1 MTRVLPLVTTMA
13 TMATMSAM
21 AAVIA
26 VSRCGGS
33 TPSSPSPGPGPS
45 GPPAVLAGAGDIGLC
60 GSPAVAET
68 AQLLDR
74 ITGIVFTAGDNAYP
88 NGTAA
93 DFRDC
98 YDPHWG
104 RHRERTRPAPGNH
117 DYESPGATPYFAYFG
132 DNAGPAGLGYYSY
145 VAGPWLVIS
154 LNSEVL
160 AGLGSPQQQWLRTQL
175 TTSRARCTMAYW
187 HKPLFTS
194 GPNGPNPHMR
204 EIWRTLYDFD
214 VDLVITAHDHLYE
227 RFAPQ
232 DPDGRA
238 DPTRG
243 IRQIT
248 VGTGGGPL
256 HSPITTAPNRE
267 VIGIGY
273 GVLKLTLADGG
284 YQWEFVPVPENPF
297 TDTGIGLCH

>member
-13 TMATMSAM
+13 AM

-60 GSPAVAET
+60 GSPAAAVT
-68 AQLLDR
+68 GQLLDR
-74 ITGIVFTAGDNAYP
+74 IPGIVFTAGDNAYP
-88 NGTAA
+88 NGRAA

-256 HSPITTAPNRE
+256 HSPITTAPNR
-267 VIGIGY
+267 
-273 GVLKLTLADGG
+273 
-284 YQWEFVPVPENPF
+284 
-297 TDTGIGLCH
+297 

>member
-1 MTRVLPLVTTMA
+1 MTRVLPLGATMA
-13 TMATMSAM
+13 TMAVMSAM

-60 GSPAVAET
+60 GSPAAAAT

-74 ITGIVFTAGDNAYP
+74 IPGIVFTAGDNAYP
-88 NGTAA
+88 NGRAA

-204 EIWRTLYDFD
+204 EIWRTFLR
-214 VDLVITAHDHLYE
+214 LRRRSRDHST
-227 RFAPQ
+227 RP
-232 DPDGRA
+232 PVRA
-238 DPTRG
+238 
-243 IRQIT
+243 
-248 VGTGGGPL
+248 
-256 HSPITTAPNRE
+256 
-267 VIGIGY
+267 
-273 GVLKLTLADGG
+273 
-284 YQWEFVPVPENPF
+284 
-297 TDTGIGLCH
+297 LCAAGS

>member
-1 MTRVLPLVTTMA
+1 MTRVLPLVSTMA
-13 TMATMSAM
+13 IMSAM

-26 VSRCGGS
+26 LSRCGGS

-98 YDPHWG
+98 YDPYWG

-117 DYESPGATPYFAYFG
+117 DYDSPGASPSFASSGTTPARPG
-132 DNAGPAGLGYYSY
+132 SAITATWPGPGSSSPSTLR
-145 VAGPWLVIS
+145 
-154 LNSEVL
+154 VL

-194 GPNGPNPHMR
+194 GPNGPYPHMR

-214 VDLVITAHDHLYE
+214 VDLVITAHDHLYSALRHRILMGMPIPRAAYDRSLLE
-227 RFAPQ
+227 R
-232 DPDGRA
+232 
-238 DPTRG
+238 
-243 IRQIT
+243 
-248 VGTGGGPL
+248 VGV
-256 HSPITTAPNRE
+256 E
-267 VIGIGY
+267 
-273 GVLKLTLADGG
+273 
-284 YQWEFVPVPENPF
+284 PF
-297 TDTGIGLCH
+297 TDHHRAQS